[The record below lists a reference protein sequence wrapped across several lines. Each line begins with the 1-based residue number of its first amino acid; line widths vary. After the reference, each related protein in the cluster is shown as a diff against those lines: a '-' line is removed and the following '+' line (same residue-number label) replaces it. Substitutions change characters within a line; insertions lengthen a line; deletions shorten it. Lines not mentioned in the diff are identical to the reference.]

1 MIDMALEENLESK
14 SEFTFIVMV
23 SIFLNEVSLYESFG
37 HGRQDGSLQF
47 TLRDLLQ

>member
-23 SIFLNEVSLYESFG
+23 SIFLNEVSLNESFG
-37 HGRQDGSLQF
+37 HGRSDDSMEACNLH
-47 TLRDLLQ
+47 